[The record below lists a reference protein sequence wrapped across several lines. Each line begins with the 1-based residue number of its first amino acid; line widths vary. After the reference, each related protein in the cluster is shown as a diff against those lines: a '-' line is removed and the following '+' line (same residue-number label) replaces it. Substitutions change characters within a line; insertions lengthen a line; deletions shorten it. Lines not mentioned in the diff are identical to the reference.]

1 MAGKIVKKKHLFVD
15 NGRHHGT
22 VVLNWHGTSER
33 DFTEFAEAFHVVA
46 KESVAALRKKQQ
58 FGLDGNPREDFL
70 AYPIVFLY
78 RHALELYMK
87 AVLLV
92 GAPML
97 SIKGR
102 QEVNRETLLN
112 THSLDVL
119 ARELERVFEVYGW
132 EWDFDTPHFHTLE
145 NFRAVI
151 AELHDIDARSVA
163 FRYPLD
169 TKGSPLL
176 GPHFRFN
183 IFELCDV
190 LDELFPVLRGA
201 TSCAFEELHPDGW
214 SE

>member
-15 NGRHHGT
+15 NGRPHGT

-46 KESVAALRKKQQ
+46 KESVATLRKKPQ
-58 FGLDGNPREDFL
+58 FGLDGNPSEDFL

-97 SIKGR
+97 SIKGQ
-102 QEVNRETLLN
+102 QEVNRQTLLK
-112 THSLDVL
+112 THSLDIL
-119 ARELERVFEVYGW
+119 AGELERIFEVYGW

-151 AELHDIDARSVA
+151 AEFQGVDARSDA
-163 FRYPLD
+163 FRYPFD
-169 TKGSPLL
+169 TKGSVLL
-176 GPHFRFN
+176 GPYFRFN

-190 LDELFPVLRGA
+190 LDELFPVLEGA
-201 TSCAFEELHPDGW
+201 TICAFEELHPDGL
-214 SE
+214 SG